1 MHAQLQSG
9 RNVDLARYRAR
20 LLEREE
26 ARTRLAAASR
36 LGDAFITLS
45 AAGPAPLWD
54 PAAPEAGLNLRPT
67 GVPSFNMATS
77 LLGLPAVT
85 VPKLAVGGMPVGV
98 QVVGMPHEDA
108 RMTAYARW
116 LADSIPAVVVA
127 G

>member
-1 MHAQLQSG
+1 MNLE
-9 RNVDLARYRAR
+9 RYRSR

-26 ARTRLAAASR
+26 ARLRLAAAAR
-36 LGDAFITLS
+36 LGDAFLTLS

-54 PAAPEAGLNLRPT
+54 PDAPEAASNLRPT

-85 VPKLAVGGMPVGV
+85 VPMLSVSGMPLGV

-108 RMTAYARW
+108 RTTSYARW
-116 LADSIPAVVVA
+116 IGQSIAPIAVV
-127 G
+127 